1 MQFTALILTLAL
13 PLTLTLTLGTYAHA
27 AAPAAPDAPFTGVAM
42 NIAKR
47 LDTRTPS
54 DGLTQPTTLSG
65 VPMAV
70 ATRHGV
76 STQSDRTSASD
87 RALTGIPMAFAK
99 RL

>member
-13 PLTLTLTLGTYAHA
+13 TLTLGTYAHA
-27 AAPAAPDAPFTGVAM
+27 APAASDVPFTGVSM
-42 NIAKR
+42 NVAKR

-54 DGLTQPTTLSG
+54 DGLTRPTTLSG
-65 VPMAV
+65 VPMAM

-76 STQSDRTSASD
+76 STQSGRASASD
-87 RALTGIPMAFAK
+87 RAFSGIPMAFAK

>member
-13 PLTLTLTLGTYAHA
+13 PLTLTLGTYAHA

>member
-1 MQFTALILTLAL
+1 MKPSALILTLAL
-13 PLTLTLTLGTYAHA
+13 TLGTSAQ
-27 AAPAAPDAPFTGVAM
+27 AAPGASDAPLTGISM

-54 DGLTQPTTLSG
+54 AGLTRPTTLSG
-65 VPMAV
+65 VPMSV

-76 STQSDRTSASD
+76 STQSDRTSAPE
-87 RALTGIPMAFAK
+87 RALSGIPMVLAK

>member
-1 MQFTALILTLAL
+1 MQSTALILTLAL
-13 PLTLTLTLGTYAHA
+13 PLTLTLGNYAHA
-27 AAPAAPDAPFTGVAM
+27 APAASDAPFTGVAM

-47 LDTRTPS
+47 LDTRTHS

-65 VPMAV
+65 VPMAT

>member
-1 MQFTALILTLAL
+1 MKPSALILTL
-13 PLTLTLTLGTYAHA
+13 LTLGTYAHA
-27 AAPAAPDAPFTGVAM
+27 APATFDAPFTGVAM

-47 LDTRTPS
+47 LDAPTPS
-54 DGLTQPTTLSG
+54 NTLTQPTMLSG
-65 VPMAV
+65 VPMAT

-76 STQSDRTSASD
+76 SARSDRAAPSD

>member
-1 MQFTALILTLAL
+1 MQSTALILTFAL
-13 PLTLTLTLGTYAHA
+13 PLTLALGTYAHA
-27 AAPAAPDAPFTGVAM
+27 APAASDAPFTGAAM

-47 LDTRTPS
+47 LDTRAPS
-54 DGLTQPTTLSG
+54 DGLTRPTTLSG
-65 VPMAV
+65 VPMAM
-70 ATRHGV
+70 ATRHGI

>member
-13 PLTLTLTLGTYAHA
+13 TLTLGTYAHA
-27 AAPAAPDAPFTGVAM
+27 APAASGVPFTGVSM
-42 NIAKR
+42 NVAKR

-54 DGLTQPTTLSG
+54 DGLTRPTTLSG
-65 VPMAV
+65 VPMAM